1 MREEGQIIV
10 IMKIEGKEGNKDF
23 TDHKTEDIKDQFLLQ
38 LEFNIAKVGSKGI
51 KDVQDNK
58 DHLNFKRELGHNIE
72 IKEDKDRVDLQDVK
86 VDTDSKDRYLR
97 KDKKETIVGDLIRE
111 KEEILLKVTE
121 NFKDTDKNP
130 KEYNGK
136 NISREDREI
145 DMNREGGTMIG
156 YKEIEK
162 DKAIDI
168 EEKDRKVQGIIHI
181 QE

>member
-1 MREEGQIIV
+1 
-10 IMKIEGKEGNKDF
+10 MKIEGKEGNKDF

-58 DHLNFKRELGHNIE
+58 DHLNSKRELGHNIE